1 MVMSILQS
9 PTEWGPVGAV
19 AKVEQLPPANSR
31 SSEASRSDDGSSA
44 AHPSKSGTPKTSTGV
59 IIGGISLTDD
69 GATKKKRGPKFLVK
83 QFGMITKPAN
93 ASPRRN
99 FKLLGQDYVVP
110 IPGSRAV
117 ASTNDSVSVDAD
129 LKVDNRDGNAN
140 AEPSNNSVITRTEP
154 VLEQQGNV
162 TEEPPME
169 FVGVSTDFKI
179 DKPGVVKEQHRNVA
193 RPPIEFVTVPVDFK
207 QEKRGVVDRPPIEFV
222 TMPVDFKKGNR
233 RVVREDRPVDF
244 VPRCSPR
251 VGPHVRLDSMLRNHS
266 SEESSPSVSGRLSY
280 SQVDSPR
287 SQRSV
292 LSIPETIMSSIEHE
306 VYSEDNLKPHSRTSL
321 SSLAEWSSHSLE
333 RRGELSIAGLSIG
346 EGRNIAGISRRTDV
360 TSAQS
365 PNRSD
370 TQALDY
376 GPDDT
381 DSGVEMYH
389 ETTSASP
396 GSYASRRS
404 SCSLSEE
411 WASEVE
417 DSDGLSHHERRTK
430 HRNAASL
437 SSYSYS
443 GSRYSASTSDGNRGN
458 GGYYN
463 RKRNDSSLT
472 NSTFSS
478 RGAPKKRDGNSTSG
492 SKLAVQFGKHGNRK
506 DRVGSQGQFRTSDDT
521 AIPLDSISPQEAIAV
536 FHDEVAQM
544 MFEEGLD
551 CCEANDVE
559 EFLDG
564 YMRLRSPFYLS
575 MVDDFFRAV
584 CVDCYKRPVDLPVES
599 TPPSLNRLGSSIT
612 SSKST
617 RSESQAHNLNLA

>member
-376 GPDDT
+376 GPGNLISDVLVVSIIRQWISCDLKKFVLQST
-381 DSGVEMYH
+381 RCMNYFQMTRILVWKCITKQLRQAQGRMHHGGRLVVYQRNGRQKLKTRMACH
-389 ETTSASP
+389 TTSVGLNIGMLRVCPATPIPDP
-396 GSYASRRS
+396 GILLQLLMGIEAM
-404 SCSLSEE
+404 
-411 WASEVE
+411 E
-417 DSDGLSHHERRTK
+417 DTIIANEM
-430 HRNAASL
+430 
-437 SSYSYS
+437 
-443 GSRYSASTSDGNRGN
+443 
-458 GGYYN
+458 
-463 RKRNDSSLT
+463 
-472 NSTFSS
+472 
-478 RGAPKKRDGNSTSG
+478 
-492 SKLAVQFGKHGNRK
+492 
-506 DRVGSQGQFRTSDDT
+506 
-521 AIPLDSISPQEAIAV
+521 IPA
-536 FHDEVAQM
+536 
-544 MFEEGLD
+544 
-551 CCEANDVE
+551 
-559 EFLDG
+559 
-564 YMRLRSPFYLS
+564 
-575 MVDDFFRAV
+575 
-584 CVDCYKRPVDLPVES
+584 
-599 TPPSLNRLGSSIT
+599 
-612 SSKST
+612 
-617 RSESQAHNLNLA
+617 